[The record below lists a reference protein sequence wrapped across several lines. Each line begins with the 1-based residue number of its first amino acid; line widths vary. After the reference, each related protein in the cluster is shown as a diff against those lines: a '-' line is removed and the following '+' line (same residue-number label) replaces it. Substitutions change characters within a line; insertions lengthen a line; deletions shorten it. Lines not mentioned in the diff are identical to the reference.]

1 MPIDQDKLGE
11 LLGMFVTDLGA
22 TIAAWNIVV
31 GRRGAGQAGFTRFR
45 RATETPFNAVCEARP

>member
-22 TIAAWNIVV
+22 TIAAGNIVV
-31 GRRGAGQAGFTRFR
+31 GRRVAGQAGFTRFC